1 MKGVFFLHF
10 HLLLPSLSRSRWRR
24 AIFSFA
30 LACGEK
36 GLQLGRERK
45 NNEKNERA
53 SKQNKIVV
61 ERKKENATSTSSLLL
76 QKPLHQFD
84 SAFLAALSTK
94 VAGRASFKGG
104 LDTYR
109 FCDSVWTFLLR
120 DAVVKLPAGPGGRP
134 PAREEI
140 VKKIKIVAVDSRLA
154 ATTTAAGAK

>member
-1 MKGVFFLHF
+1 MFFSSTSIFFSLLFLARDGVGLFSAL
-10 HLLLPSLSRSRWRR
+10 RSR
-24 AIFSFA
+24 A
-30 LACGEK
+30 
-36 GLQLGRERK
+36 ERK
-45 NNEKNERA
+45 GSSSGDREKITRKTNERR
-53 SKQNKIVV
+53 SKTKSSSR
-61 ERKKENATSTSSLLL
+61 EKRKRNLNLFSPLL